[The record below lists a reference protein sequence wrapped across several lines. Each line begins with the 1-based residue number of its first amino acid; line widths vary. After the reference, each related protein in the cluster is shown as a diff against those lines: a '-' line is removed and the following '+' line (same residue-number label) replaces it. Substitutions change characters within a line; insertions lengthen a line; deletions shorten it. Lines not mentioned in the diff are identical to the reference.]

1 MAYFIIIG
9 TDNNVQTVV
18 DEVRESHLQHNVVTS
33 GCVVNQDASL
43 FYHWDVFNAKGDKQG
58 EGEKPSISLRDA
70 LTNQIAQFKTLL
82 PDGAIPNVFLI
93 GGCDTEED
101 ANRIKYVYDSL
112 CEIGGATL
120 SGLSIDLVLIGYN
133 LSLPDDVTLTP
144 NWKNLRSI
152 VGIENGRFPTD
163 VLYINNMDYDGAAT
177 NVGAQLLGR
186 FLSHW
191 AKMVGGGDIN
201 PKQTVQTNHY
211 AIGMA
216 ERQYNF
222 EDLAP
227 FFKLA
232 AEERILDRALH
243 DAPSA
248 ATQHMLD
255 TKYYTQ
261 IRLDEPWIDGLCNI
275 KSAWEAYCTYTFDYE
290 KDKEVQPYA
299 LSVQQQQLQQYLND
313 WLKIYCLQQQ
323 RDIDAL
329 NEQIEALQQEISSIE
344 SNMPEEKVID
354 PESGEESIS
363 DEYKKAKKE
372 ISDKKKK
379 IDVLESKIRDHE
391 QNIANNTFA
400 DARLIK
406 EDLGTGLLTDDQRSA
421 YEKHLNEEKTI
432 EEYLHKDL
440 SVKIVNE
447 TIDRAIREEDSV
459 PNFPADV
466 INNVGRL
473 KWIDFSPASP
483 STSTIIETPADTV
496 PQEERSGCSGWF
508 YKLFHR
514 NDIIS
519 VEPSESQ
526 IESKDSSAKQT
537 EQIKN
542 LQKQVASA
550 FKEYRKVQEVKS
562 WWEKLASMVE
572 QKSER
577 QNQCRLD
584 MDGVMLNQGSK
595 HEKREGGYVVPFHR
609 KSISIIDVN
618 RARVYRDTDSYYLE
632 QIAKLKERFFDSTI
646 EPNKRQT
653 MQELIKHQVIDAVR
667 GIWHTLHW
675 DGKNPFC
682 NELFTNDDIHNFIE
696 DAENGTH
703 KQSKPFVEYVK
714 LNTNNITQNI
724 NYLFYF
730 SHPQIE
736 RQANVFREQYRIG
749 EGTLTPVYL
758 SDFTNALC
766 EVQVMDVTDYID
778 NLADFRPRTEAT
790 LHESRIDY
798 SKHVHEIVGLATGI
812 EDKAKAIYHWL
823 CNNIAYDTTY
833 QIHDADRCW
842 ETKRGVCQAYCEL
855 FVLLAKQVGITAEI
869 ISGKSKSPNGK
880 ISDKDHA
887 WIFVYTHGY
896 DGIFIDPT
904 WGAGSV
910 QNGIFTASPNDT
922 WFDVDPD
929 WLIFTH
935 YAEDAGWNSYAS
947 AKEVSYEQ
955 FEKLPFFEPQS
966 DSGKDVLY
974 AELSK
979 ISCKLN

>member
-1 MAYFIIIG
+1 MAYFIVIG

-18 DEVRESHLQHNVVTS
+18 DEVRESHLQHNFVTS

-43 FYHWDVFNAKGDKQG
+43 YYHWDVFNVKGDKQG
-58 EGEKPSISLRDA
+58 EGEKPSTSLRDA

-82 PDGAIPNVFLI
+82 PDGAIPKVFLI

-120 SGLSIDLVLIGYN
+120 SGLSIDLVLMGYN

-177 NVGAQLLGR
+177 NVNAQLLGR

-191 AKMVGGGDIN
+191 AKMVSGGDVN

-255 TKYYTQ
+255 TKYYNQ
-261 IRLDEPWIDGLCNI
+261 IRLNEPWIDGLCSI
-275 KSAWEAYCTYTFDYE
+275 KCAWEAYCTYAFDYE
-290 KDKEVQPYA
+290 NDFRAQPYA
-299 LSVQQQQLQQYLND
+299 LSVQQQQLLQYLND
-313 WLKIYCLQQQ
+313 WLKIYCQQQQ
-323 RDIDAL
+323 RDIYVL
-329 NEQIEALQQEISSIE
+329 NEQIETLLQEISSIE
-344 SNMPEEKVID
+344 SNMPEEKVTD
-354 PESGEESIS
+354 PEIGEESTS
-363 DEYKKAKKE
+363 DEYKKAQKE
-372 ISDKKKK
+372 IAGKRKK
-379 IDVLESKIRDHE
+379 IEGLEVQIRFHE
-391 QNIANNTFA
+391 KNIAINTFT
-400 DARLIK
+400 DARNIK
-406 EDLGTGLLTDDQRSA
+406 EDLETGLLTDSQRSA
-421 YEKHLNEEKTI
+421 YESHQNEENAL
-432 EEYLHKDL
+432 EEYLHTDS
-440 SVKIVNE
+440 SVNVINE
-447 TIDRAIREEDSV
+447 AVARAINEGDSAPEE
-459 PNFPADV
+459 FPTNV
-466 INNVGRL
+466 IDNVGRL
-473 KWIDFSPASP
+473 ESIDF
-483 STSTIIETPADTV
+483 TPAPSPTSV
-496 PQEERSGCSGWF
+496 PQNPPTNVVLQAERSGCCGWI

-514 NDIIS
+514 EKPKGPRP
-519 VEPSESQ
+519 VEPKENV
-526 IESKDSSAKQT
+526 EAKQT
-537 EQIKN
+537 EQIRA
-542 LQKQVASA
+542 LLKQVAAA
-550 FKEYRKVQEVKS
+550 FTEYRKVREVKS
-562 WWEKLASMVE
+562 WWNELASMVE
-572 QKSER
+572 VKEER
-577 QNQCRLD
+577 QKQCLLE
-584 MDGVMLNQGSK
+584 MDGVMLNQGTK

-618 RARVYRDTDSYYLE
+618 KARVYRDNDPYYLL

-646 EPNKRQT
+646 ASSNRQT
-653 MQELIKHQVIDAVR
+653 MQELIKHQVVDAVR
-667 GIWHTLHW
+667 GFWHTLHW

-682 NELFTNDDIHNFIE
+682 NEMFTNDDIHSFIE

-736 RQANVFREQYRIG
+736 RQPNVFRELYNIG
-749 EGTLTPVYL
+749 EGSLTPIYL
-758 SDFTNALC
+758 PDFTNALC
-766 EVQVMDVTDYID
+766 EVQVMDVTDYVD
-778 NLADFRPRTEAT
+778 NLANFRPRTEAI

-798 SKHVHEIVGLATGI
+798 SKHVHEIVGFATGI
-812 EDKAKAIYHWL
+812 EDKAKAIYQWL
-823 CNNIAYDTTY
+823 CNSIAYDTTY

-855 FVLLAKQVGITAEI
+855 FVHLAKQVGITAEI
-869 ISGKSKSPNGK
+869 ISGKSKSPDGK

-904 WGAGSV
+904 WGAGYV
-910 QNGIFTASPNDT
+910 QKGIFTASPNDT
-922 WFDVDPD
+922 WFNVDPD

-935 YAEDAGWNSYAS
+935 FAAEDDWNEKAS
-947 AKEVSYEQ
+947 TSLSFEQ
-955 FEKLPFFEPQS
+955 FEKLPYKDPQFAVT
-966 DSGKDVLY
+966 GKDKLF
-974 AELSK
+974 EEISK
-979 ISCKLN
+979 LDD

>member
-1 MAYFIIIG
+1 MAYFIVIG
-9 TDNNVQTVV
+9 TDNNVKTVV
-18 DEVRESHLQHNVVTS
+18 DEVRKSHLQHNVVTS

-43 FYHWDVFNAKGDKQG
+43 FYHWDVFNAKGDKQE
-58 EGEKPSISLRDA
+58 EGEEPSISLKDA
-70 LTNQIAQFKTLL
+70 LANQIAQFSTLL
-82 PDGAIPNVFLI
+82 PTGAIPNVFLI
-93 GGCDTEED
+93 GSCHTDEEVE
-101 ANRIKYVYDSL
+101 RVKFVYDSL
-112 CEIGGATL
+112 CSIGGRTL
-120 SGLSIDLVLIGYN
+120 GGLSVDIVLLGYDL
-133 LSLPDDVTLTP
+133 SHAEDVTLTP
-144 NWKNLRSI
+144 SWKSLRSI
-152 VGIENGRFPTD
+152 VCIENGRFPTD

-191 AKMVGGGDIN
+191 AKMVGGGNIN

-243 DAPSA
+243 DTPSE
-248 ATQHMLD
+248 ATQQMLD
-255 TKYYTQ
+255 KKYYNQ
-261 IRLDEPWIDGLCNI
+261 IRLTEPWIDGLCSI
-275 KSAWEAYCTYTFDYE
+275 KSAWEAYCAYAFDYE
-290 KDKEVQPYA
+290 KEFKELPYA
-299 LSVQQQQLQQYLND
+299 LSVQQQLLQQYLND
-313 WLKIYCLQQQ
+313 WLKIYCQQQQ

-379 IDVLESKIRDHE
+379 IDGLESKIRDHE

-406 EDLGTGLLTDDQRSA
+406 DDLETGLLTDEQRAVYASHQSSESA
-421 YEKHLNEEKTI
+421 LIEK
-432 EEYLHKDL
+432 LHTDA
-440 SVKIVNE
+440 SVNFVNE
-447 TIDRAIREEDSV
+447 AIDRAIREGDSV
-459 PNFPADV
+459 PEFPTDV

-473 KWIDFSPASP
+473 EKIDFNPAIP
-483 STSTIIETPADTV
+483 STGTTNDTPTDAV
-496 PQEERSGCSGWF
+496 PQEERSGCFGWF
-508 YKLFHR
+508 HKLFHR
-514 NDIIS
+514 DNTTS
-519 VEPSESQ
+519 
-526 IESKDSSAKQT
+526 IESIELQKDVEDNSAKQAA
-537 EQIKN
+537 QIRS
-542 LQKQVASA
+542 LQKQVTSA
-550 FKEYRKVQEVKS
+550 FTEFRRIREVKA
-562 WWEKLASMVE
+562 WWNELSSMVE
-572 QKSER
+572 EKEER
-577 QNQCRLD
+577 KKQCILD
-584 MDGVMLNQGSK
+584 MDGIIQNEGTSR
-595 HEKREGGYVVPFHR
+595 EKREGGYSVPFHR
-609 KSISIIDVN
+609 KSISIIDVEK
-618 RARVYRDTDSYYLE
+618 ARVYRDNDSYYLK

-667 GIWHTLHW
+667 GIWHTLQW

-682 NELFTNDDIHNFIE
+682 NELFTDDDIHNFIE

-736 RQANVFREQYRIG
+736 SQANVFHNRYSIG
-749 EGTLTPVYL
+749 EGSLTPVYL
-758 SDFTNALC
+758 ADFTNSLC
-766 EVQVMDVTDYID
+766 EVQVMDVTDFVD
-778 NLADFRPRTEAT
+778 NLADFKPRTEAS
-790 LHESRIDY
+790 LHESRINYAEYVRD
-798 SKHVHEIVGLATGI
+798 IVDLATSV

-842 ETKRGVCQAYCEL
+842 ETRRGVCQAYCEL
-855 FVLLAKQVGITAEI
+855 FVHLAKQVGITAEI
-869 ISGKSKSPNGK
+869 ISGKSKSPDGK

-904 WGAGSV
+904 WGAGYV

-935 YAEDAGWNSYAS
+935 YADGADWNSHAS
-947 AKEVSYEQ
+947 ASVSYEQ
-955 FEKLPFFEPQS
+955 FEKLPFMEPKS
-966 DSGKDVLY
+966 TSGKDVLY
-974 AELSK
+974 TELSK
-979 ISCKLN
+979 IR